1 MSKGTPIKTAIANW
15 EAANEGQKAAESEKV
30 HAHISLQLQNNE
42 QFDAL
47 PK

>member
-30 HAHISLQLQNNE
+30 SSLSLLRHVAIR
-42 QFDAL
+42 FLYAT
-47 PK
+47 